1 MPLSKF
7 QIWLLAAR
15 PKTLPA
21 GIAPVL
27 IGTALAKATGGMHLL
42 SALAALFGAIMI
54 QVGTN
59 FANDYFDFVKGADSS
74 ERIGPTRVTQAG
86 LVTPVQIKRAIVI
99 SFSFAFFAGIYLV
112 FRGGWPIVIVGLSS
126 ILFGILYTGGPWP
139 LGYNGLGELFVLI
152 FFGPVAVG
160 GTYFVQTGV
169 ITMPVIIAGFG
180 PGFLSVAI
188 LCVNNLRDI
197 NSDRVAGKRT
207 LAVRFGDKFARAE
220 YIVSVAIA
228 IMIPLLL
235 VSEYSL
241 NEHLLVTLVAI
252 VPLVAAVKI
261 VFSGAESSR
270 LNSVLA
276 ATGRS
281 LLLYAILFSL
291 GLLW

>member
-1 MPLSKF
+1 MPLSNF

-21 GIAPVL
+21 AAAPVL
-27 IGTALAKATGGMHLL
+27 IGTALAKASGGMHLL

-54 QVGTN
+54 QIGTN
-59 FANDYFDFVKGADSS
+59 FANDYFDSVKGADSAD
-74 ERIGPTRVTQAG
+74 RVGPTRVTQAG
-86 LVTPVQIKRAIVI
+86 MVTPAQIKRAIAI
-99 SFSFAFFAGIYLV
+99 SFALAFLAGIYLV
-112 FRGGWPIVIVGLSS
+112 FRGGWPIVAIGLFS
-126 ILFGILYTGGPWP
+126 ILFGLLYTGGPFP
-139 LGYNGLGELFVLI
+139 LGYHGLGELFVLI

-160 GTYFVQTGV
+160 GTYFVQTGA
-169 ITMPVIIAGFG
+169 ITLPVIIAGFG

-197 NSDRVAGKRT
+197 NSDRVAAKRT
-207 LAVRFGDKFARAE
+207 LAVRFGVKFARVE
-220 YIVSVAIA
+220 YVVSVAIA
-228 IMIPLLL
+228 ILIPLLL
-235 VSEYSL
+235 VTEYSL
-241 NEHLLVTLVAI
+241 NSHLLVTIVVV
-252 VPLVAAVKI
+252 VPLVAAAKDV
-261 VFSGAESSR
+261 VAGAESTR